1 MKPPKHRSRLRF
13 WAIIIINSAML
24 AFTAWLT
31 GFVIDSRNH
40 ENKVVRNVT
49 LVFPSIAYQD
59 VRSTEG
65 SLEKEIGGMS
75 RAELREYLD
84 RIAET
89 HASRPIRIDLG
100 PEAGTMETSFGAI
113 GIGVDINK
121 TMADAM
127 RVGRIGGS
135 FQRAV
140 KWLGSNFQNH
150 RTQVHYRTQPVP
162 DSLFFSELE
171 DIVVA
176 APQDAQLLL
185 RGDGDSF
192 QFSPGKEGRI
202 ICAFDIGPRVLQAAD
217 VFASEILISEI
228 PAYIL
233 PTRTFNSGIAEQ
245 IDFLNRATS
254 AGLTVRSANL
264 SRNFSAEEVRGW
276 LQADYQVSG
285 ATPSSCTDLPSNP
298 SVWGEGE
305 ANPTGTFS
313 LAISLQRPQSFHALF
328 EEALKDDII
337 PGTSARTISWNGQEL
352 AMDVT
357 PGSRCCAPFDSDSIL
372 HALFGSQLNSQL
384 GSAAESSSRA
394 TPAIQLE
401 MRTDPEILPP
411 SAATGSIKQTV
422 SEFTTYYQ
430 PDTPERPQ
438 SRVKNIQRFADLMKG
453 VVIAPGETFS
463 LNDHVGRRTRD
474 NGFFVSQMLTSR
486 GLVSSVGGGVSQ
498 FATTFFNAAF
508 FAGLDFEEYQ
518 MHTYYFDRYP
528 YGREATIS
536 FGDIDLIVTNTT
548 PYEILVWPTYTDTS
562 ITVTF
567 FSTEWAD
574 ASQTDQ
580 VELQGE
586 KCLRVRTERTRVYP
600 DGEVAIDRFTA
611 FYRPE
616 IRGTCNHNPLIR
628 PLRCA
633 ENERA
638 IDTNGNLWPDW
649 CRPCPE
655 GQIPDRTVERR
666 QKCYAPEEGSAWAID
681 PETAS
686 PAELLVSLPNA
697 V

>member
-1 MKPPKHRSRLRF
+1 
-13 WAIIIINSAML
+13 ML
-24 AFTAWLT
+24 ALAAWLT

-59 VRSTEG
+59 ARATEG

-75 RAELREYLD
+75 RADLREYLN

-100 PEAGTMETSFGAI
+100 PETGTIETSFGEI
-113 GIGVDINK
+113 GIGVDINR
-121 TMADAM
+121 TMSDAM

-150 RTQVHYRTQPVP
+150 QTQVHYRSQPDP
-162 DSLFFSELE
+162 DSAFFGELD
-171 DIVVA
+171 DIIIA
-176 APQDAQLLL
+176 TPEDAQLLP
-185 RGDGDSF
+185 RGENSSF

-202 ICAFDIGPRVLQAAD
+202 ICAFDIGPRVIRAAD
-217 VFASEILISEI
+217 VFAPETVVSGI

-233 PTRTFNSGIAEQ
+233 PTRTFNSEIEAQ
-245 IDFLNRATS
+245 IDFLNQATS
-254 AGLTVRSANL
+254 DGLTALSANR
-264 SRNFSAEEVRGW
+264 SRHFSAEEVRGW
-276 LQADYQVSG
+276 LRADYQVSG
-285 ATPSSCTDLPSNP
+285 STPSSCADLPNNP
-298 SVWGEGE
+298 AVWGEGE

-313 LAISLQRPQSFHALF
+313 LAISLRNPQSFHALF
-328 EEALKDDII
+328 EEVLKDDII
-337 PGTSARTISWNGQEL
+337 PGTSARTISWNGREV

-357 PGSRCCAPFDSDSIL
+357 PGSRCCAQFDADSIL
-372 HALFGSQLNSQL
+372 HALFSDQLSNTP
-384 GSAAESSSRA
+384 GASSREA
-394 TPAIQLE
+394 PFIQLE
-401 MRTDPEILPP
+401 MITDPEILPP
-411 SAATGSIKQTV
+411 NAATGDIKQTV

-438 SRVKNIQRFADLMKG
+438 SRVRNIQRFADLMKG

-518 MHTYYFDRYP
+518 MHTFYFDRYP

-567 FSTEWAD
+567 FSTEWVD
-574 ASQTDQ
+574 ASQSDQ
-580 VELQGE
+580 VQMQGE

-600 DGEVAIDRFTA
+600 EGRVAIDRFTA
-611 FYRPE
+611 FYRPQL
-616 IRGTCNHNPLIR
+616 RGTCNHNPLIR

-633 ENERA
+633 ETEIG

-655 GQIPDRTVERR
+655 DQVPDRTVERR
-666 QKCYAPEEGSAWAID
+666 QKCYSPEEGSAWAID
-681 PETAS
+681 PATAS
-686 PAELLVSLPNA
+686 PSELLVSLPSS
-697 V
+697 